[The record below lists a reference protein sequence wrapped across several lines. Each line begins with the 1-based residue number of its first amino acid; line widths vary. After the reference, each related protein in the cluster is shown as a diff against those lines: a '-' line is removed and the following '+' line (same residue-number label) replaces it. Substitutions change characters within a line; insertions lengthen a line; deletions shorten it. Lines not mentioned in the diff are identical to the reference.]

1 MLMQQVK
8 LHLIGA
14 ISVQQQQ
21 RTTNIFLE
29 NLLIECMES
38 FKFKRSYLFKWKLMS
53 SDQSRVYASADNWQI
68 NQGCQI
74 KTWKIIYH
82 SLRSTHLIDN

>member
-38 FKFKRSYLFKWKLMS
+38 FKFKRSYLFK
-53 SDQSRVYASADNWQI
+53 
-68 NQGCQI
+68 
-74 KTWKIIYH
+74 
-82 SLRSTHLIDN
+82 